1 MSILY
6 IIVIK
11 RARGN
16 FIVFIIRLQGE
27 DTLQHDVWQGR
38 DPDPS
43 GSAPTR
49 EYPART
55 QYRE

>member
-16 FIVFIIRLQGE
+16 FIVFIIRLQGGE
-27 DTLQHDVWQGR
+27 SRFVDILQHGNMVDAG
-38 DPDPS
+38 DN
-43 GSAPTR
+43 
-49 EYPART
+49 
-55 QYRE
+55 